1 MLDSGVQCYSGMF
14 SSAGAAARCNVLG
27 NADESPSML
36 LVFVRSSCGLL
47 SAAVNWPTC
56 SSAQSWLF
64 LFQWRSLALTI
75 TVLWCSVPLG
85 GFQLDSMCLGAAPR
99 CFVLYSVVHCA
110 PVRSLATE

>member
-14 SSAGAAARCNVLG
+14 SSTGAAARCNVLG

-36 LVFVRSSCGLL
+36 LVFVRSSSGLL
-47 SAAVNWPTC
+47 SAAALLSVGC
-56 SSAQSWLF
+56 FCFSDVLYCV
-64 LFQWRSLALTI
+64 ALTI
-75 TVLWCSVPLG
+75 TVRWCSVPLG

-110 PVRSLATE
+110 PVRIPATE

>member
-14 SSAGAAARCNVLG
+14 SSTGAAARCNVLG

-36 LVFVRSSCGLL
+36 LVFVRSSSGLL
-47 SAAVNWPTC
+47 SAAALLSVGCFCFSDVLYC
-56 SSAQSWLF
+56 SAE
-64 LFQWRSLALTI
+64 LT
-75 TVLWCSVPLG
+75 VRWCSVPLG

-110 PVRSLATE
+110 PVRIPATE